1 MPASRAPRATAPTR
15 GAQRACRATYASALT
30 PRAARVAIL
39 ALGLPATAA
48 AQDSP
53 KPREFSA
60 DLGYVS
66 TSGNTDVSTFNLGER
81 LILRAGVWVHKQQF
95 GSVYASQD
103 GEQTSNLLFAN
114 WRSDWKFHPR
124 LALFGYAG
132 FDRNAFAGIS
142 RRFEEALGLS
152 ATLLTS
158 SRDTWT
164 LEAGLALNQ
173 QRATDGSSIDFASV
187 RSATAF
193 RHHFTK
199 AAYFQQS
206 VEFLPSLEVSED
218 YRMNSESALVAP
230 LSTHVAM
237 KVGYAVRFDNLPE
250 RGRRKHDRILTSGL
264 QFNW

>member
-1 MPASRAPRATAPTR
+1 MHATGATRARHSTLDE
-15 GAQRACRATYASALT
+15 QRAGPAAT
-30 PRAARVAIL
+30 RAARAIWRSL
-39 ALGLPATAA
+39 ALALAIAVPAAVT
-48 AQDSP
+48 AQDPP
-53 KPREFSA
+53 KPREFTA
-60 DLGYVS
+60 DVGYVS
-66 TSGNTDVSTFNLGER
+66 TTGNSEVSTFNLGEK
-81 LILRAGVWVHKQQF
+81 LILRAGRWEHKQQF

-103 GEQTSNLLFAN
+103 GRQTSNLLFTN

-124 LALFGYAG
+124 LALFGFLG
-132 FDRNAFAGIS
+132 FDRNAFAGIA

-158 SRDTWT
+158 ASDTWT
-164 LEAGLALNQ
+164 LEAGLAMNQ
-173 QRATDGSSIDFASV
+173 QRTTDGSAIDFASV

-199 AAYFQQS
+199 TAYFQQS

-218 YRMNSESALVAP
+218 YRANLESALVAP

-237 KVGYAVRFDNLPE
+237 KLGYVVRFDNFPE
-250 RGRRKHDRILTSGL
+250 PGRRKHDRIFTSGL